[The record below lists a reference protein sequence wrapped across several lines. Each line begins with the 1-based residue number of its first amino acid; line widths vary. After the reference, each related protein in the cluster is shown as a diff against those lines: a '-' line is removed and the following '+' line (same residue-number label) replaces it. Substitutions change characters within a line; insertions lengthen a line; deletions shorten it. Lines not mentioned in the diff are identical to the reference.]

1 MNEVFIPSKQSKQ
14 YSTSQ
19 SSDLFGNLVRTR
31 NLDFTKKGYLS
42 LARKPITLYTETE
55 TGTFGLPL
63 AAVPDWYYG
72 AYYIITDEGAFSLD
86 FNSFDI
92 TVTAITNGT
101 PPTFSQASDAVTYGP
116 FVMASGTTTV
126 NVLGIGGWTADI
138 TGLNSAPGYPYR
150 HALCVSEHQQYLAVG
165 NSNTVKL
172 YNSSFVLQT
181 TLTLPYA
188 QVVSWIRW
196 MGNLLYIGTFDVFG
210 GEGKLYLWNGSGTAA
225 NAGYGLGAV
234 GTPSGC
240 EYDSSMVVFTSDGR
254 ILRFVG
260 GGFVPLKTR
269 DGREVGFPSIRDG
282 LSNSMGLTGLRMA
295 NRGSLSKDGKLYAL
309 VDASISFSGGVRADR
324 PNFPSGLYVFDP
336 EIGLYH
342 KAGVDYKQR
351 SSNVISAVS
360 SNTITLTSAEVFETG
375 DPVAC
380 KTIGTLTGDITASR
394 IYYAI
399 KTDSTHLKLANT
411 PQQAKDGEA
420 ITITG
425 SPSAASIL
433 LFNVYNSLG
442 ATRFTPGC
450 VASLETVPPNLF
462 MGNDVIWGGS
472 AGKECI
478 MSFGMGRNIGSF
490 VTPKIQASQVQDV
503 FKKIITKFP
512 PLNLA
517 TQKILIKYRT
527 ENRWGVPGR
536 GHFGSSGE
544 TGVWA
549 TSTTFTIN
557 PKQCDMYSVEV
568 GDEIE
573 ITYGVGAGYTAHI
586 TAITVDSATQWT
598 ITIDETLSFVAA
610 SDTFYFIVDNWTKY
624 KTISTADDATAA
636 AVGFKK
642 ALLSKRAKWVQLKVE
657 LRGYTDIEETID
669 LEEVMLT
676 TGADQKYT

>member
-1 MNEVFIPSKQSKQ
+1 MSEVFIPAKQSKQ

-63 AAVPDWYYG
+63 AILPDWFYG
-72 AYYIITDEGAFSLD
+72 EYLVVTDEGAFGCD
-86 FNSFDI
+86 FNSFDFSA
-92 TVTAITNGT
+92 TASTAGS
-101 PPTFSQASDAVTYGP
+101 PPTFSLASDGVSFGSE
-116 FVMASGTTTV
+116 FVVSGTTMV
-126 NVLGIGGWTADI
+126 CSLSVGWTSRI
-138 TGLNSAPGYPYR
+138 TGLASYSGYPYR
-150 HALCVSEHQQYLAVG
+150 HPLCVSEHQQFIAVG
-165 NSNTVKL
+165 NVNTVKL
-172 YNSSFVLQT
+172 YNSSYVLQT
-181 TLTLPYA
+181 TCTLPA
-188 QVVSWIRW
+188 NQIVSWIRW

-210 GEGKLYLWNGSGTAA
+210 GDGKLYIWNGSGTAA
-225 NAGYGLGAV
+225 NAGYGLGAI

-269 DGREVGFPSIRDG
+269 DGREVRFPERNTRSQYG
-282 LSNSMGLTGLRMA
+282 LQMA
-295 NRGSLSKDGKLYAL
+295 NRGSISKDGKIYMV
-309 VDASISFSGGVRADR
+309 VDASIGLTGGVRADN
-324 PNFPSGLYVFDP
+324 PDFPSGLYVFDQD
-336 EIGLYH
+336 IGLYH

-360 SNTITLTSAEVFETG
+360 SNEITLTSAEVFETG

-411 PQQAKDGEA
+411 AQQAKDGEA

-450 VASLETVPPNLF
+450 VASLETVPPNPF
-462 MGNDVIWGGS
+462 MGNDVMWGGS
-472 AGKECI
+472 AGKECL

-490 VTPKIQASQVQDV
+490 ITPKIQASQVQDV
-503 FKKIITKFP
+503 FKKIIAKFP

-517 TQKILIKYRT
+517 TRKILIKYRI
-527 ENRWGVPGR
+527 ENRWGTPGR
-536 GHFGSSGE
+536 GSFGGSAG
-544 TGVWA
+544 TWA
-549 TSTTFTIN
+549 SSTTFTIN
-557 PKQCDMYSVEV
+557 PKQYDFYSVQV

-573 ITYGVGAGYTAHI
+573 ITYGVGSGYTAHI
-586 TAITVDSATQWT
+586 TAISEDSATQWT
-598 ITIDETLSFVAA
+598 ITIDETLSFVTA
-610 SDTFYFIVDNWTKY
+610 SDTFDFIVDNWTKY

-642 ALLSKRAKWVQLKVE
+642 ALLAKRAKWVQLKVE
-657 LRGYTDIEETID
+657 LRGYTDIEETVD
-669 LEEVMLT
+669 MEEVMLT
-676 TGADQKYT
+676 IGADQKYT